1 MLFVCFCIVALSYA
15 LNVFTVP
22 SNGKILY
29 PIYYSL
35 HCIAMAGINSAM
47 INLIYDYV
55 TPEER
60 TGALALNQSFSG
72 ISGFLATLALS
83 PVMKI
88 IKQNGNTLF
97 GIPVY
102 AQQLFSLISLIIVL
116 ILIAYLLLVI
126 RKLPR
131 ANAETLPLNQS
142 DL

>member
-1 MLFVCFCIVALSYA
+1 
-15 LNVFTVP
+15 
-22 SNGKILY
+22 
-29 PIYYSL
+29 
-35 HCIAMAGINSAM
+35 MAGINSAM

-72 ISGFLATLALS
+72 IAGFLTTLALS
-83 PVMKI
+83 PVMRI

-102 AQQLFSLISLIIVL
+102 AQQLFSLISFIIVL

-131 ANAETLPLNQS
+131 ANKEQVLPLNQS

>member
-1 MLFVCFCIVALSYA
+1 
-15 LNVFTVP
+15 
-22 SNGKILY
+22 
-29 PIYYSL
+29 
-35 HCIAMAGINSAM
+35 MAGINSAM

-72 ISGFLATLALS
+72 IAGFLATLALS
-83 PVMKI
+83 PVMRI

-102 AQQLFSLISLIIVL
+102 AQQLFSLISFIIVL

-131 ANAETLPLNQS
+131 ANKELVLPLNQS